1 MNKRPIYEIV
11 KKSIEKNNCNLLF
24 IHSDILKG
32 FEIKYK
38 NRSQFLEDS
47 YQLLTD
53 LKKELSIWM
62 PAFNYDFPT
71 TKYFSL
77 KGSDSQV
84 GTFSNF
90 FLKHKAQWRTQVP
103 IFSISGTGA
112 EPEYCRGSE
121 INPFDETSV
130 FHRMV
135 EQNATIMFYGASF
148 DSVTFSHHCEY
159 ICQIPYR
166 YYKTFKGIVVDLEDN
181 TREVD
186 LKYLVRPQ
194 GFLSEYNMN
203 RVQNDLEKNGILQR
217 FEAGE
222 IRIML
227 VNAKELR
234 DFVVGK
240 MKENKFYLLSDE
252 SAAVAKEKLE
262 RLGRPFLITD
272 FEKPTPA

>member
-1 MNKRPIYEIV
+1 MNKPPIYEIV
-11 KKSIEKNNCNLLF
+11 KKTIEKNNCNLLF

-47 YQLLTD
+47 YKLLTD
-53 LKKELSIWM
+53 LQKNISIWM
-62 PAFNYDFPT
+62 PAFNYDFSI

-77 KGSDSQV
+77 EGSDSQV
-84 GTFSNF
+84 GILSNF
-90 FLKHKAQWRTQVP
+90 FRKHKAQWRTQVP
-103 IFSISGTGA
+103 IFSISGTGV
-112 EPEYCRGSE
+112 EPEYCKGYE

-135 EQNATIMFYGASF
+135 ELNATIMFYGASF

-166 YYKTFKGIVVDLEDN
+166 YYKTFKGIIVDLEDN
-181 TREVD
+181 QHKVA
-186 LKYLVRPQ
+186 LKYLVRPL
-194 GFLSEYNMN
+194 GFLSIYDMN
-203 RVQNDLEKNGILQR
+203 RVRKDLEKNGVLQR

-222 IRIML
+222 TRILL

-240 MKENKFYLLSDE
+240 MRENKFYLLSDE
-252 SAAVAKEKLE
+252 SAAVAKEKLDK
-262 RLGRPFLITD
+262 LGRPFLITD
-272 FEKPTPA
+272 FEKPITA